1 MTPETWIS
9 PRYKAADWAALRPR
23 LEGVLDRAAWSEA
36 CEIVADRVRNRFLTP
51 IQLLMN
57 DPNSAEYGFGF
68 AMLAIDCLLIDTL
81 QSFREGRTS
90 GNEARSTKA
99 FIDFLVERPRF
110 ASAFVGKSRAR
121 EFVDNVRNGLLHD
134 GETRGGWRIRQGL
147 PNGKILE
154 KTADG
159 WILYRDRFH
168 LALEAEFSDYLEQ
181 LMLPEDDSSLRSKFL
196 RRMDSICG
204 LLPDRKVVL
213 YFAYGSN
220 MNLDRMAQRA
230 PGAAMVG
237 IGRLRDHRVVF
248 NKRSID
254 GTGKA
259 NIVQDRQSGLGAWGV
274 VFEIAKEDFRALADF
289 EKGYFLRETV
299 VTVNEEPKQ
308 VMTFIA
314 EPDSVVQIPPSE
326 TYLKQILDGASILP
340 EAYRAQLRATL
351 PTPGEPKVPRRTPE
365 NRP

>member
-1 MTPETWIS
+1 MS
-9 PRYKAADWAALRPR
+9 
-23 LEGVLDRAAWSEA
+23 
-36 CEIVADRVRNRFLTP
+36 
-51 IQLLMN
+51 
-57 DPNSAEYGFGF
+57 DPNSTDYGFGF

-90 GNEARSTKA
+90 SNEARSTKA

-110 ASAFVGKSRAR
+110 APEFVSRSRAR

-134 GETRGGWRIRQGL
+134 GETRGGWRVRQGF
-147 PNGKILE
+147 PNGKVLE

-168 LALEAEFSDYLEQ
+168 FALEAEFSDYLEQ
-181 LMLPEDDSSLRSKFL
+181 LMLPDADPSLRSKFL

-204 LLPDRKVVL
+204 LLPDRTDVL

-220 MNLDRMAQRA
+220 MNLDQMAERA
-230 PGAAMVG
+230 PGAVVVG

-259 NIVQDRQSGLGAWGV
+259 NIVQDRQRGLGTWGV
-274 VFEIAKEDFRALADF
+274 VFEIAKERLRALADF
-289 EKGYFLRETV
+289 EKGYFLKETV
-299 VTVNEEPKQ
+299 VIVNEEPKQ

-314 EPDSVVQIPPSE
+314 EPDSVVQIPPAE
-326 TYLKQILDGASILP
+326 TYLKRVLDGASILP
-340 EAYRAQLRATL
+340 EAYQTKLRAAS
-351 PTPGEPKVPRRTPE
+351 PSKVEPKVQT
-365 NRP
+365 